1 MHTLSRSLHNWLG
14 IILAAQI
21 SLWFLSGLV
30 MAWLPIDEVRG
41 THLKIEPKVSWAQAQ
56 VAPASVLAKHS
67 PNALLSFSH
76 RVLVDPLRAEPVYQ
90 VEDGNSITRY
100 SALTGNTYQAIQED
114 DIQQLAVAQYKGTA
128 SISSVR
134 LLEVLPQ
141 EVSHLTPPLW
151 QVVFND
157 EDNTHFYLSPT
168 TGKVERVRTDTWRL
182 FDFMWMLHIMDY
194 EERSDFNHPLLIAF
208 AASAL
213 LFTFTGFILLYYKF
227 RPRRKSRIFY

>member
-1 MHTLSRSLHNWLG
+1 MYKLSRSLHNWLG
-14 IILAAQI
+14 IVLAAQI

-41 THLKIEPKVSWAQAQ
+41 NHLKIEPEVSWTQAQ
-56 VAPASVLAKHS
+56 VAPSSILAKHS

-90 VEDGNSITRY
+90 VEDGSSVVRY
-100 SALTGNTYQAIQED
+100 SALTGIPYQVIQEN
-114 DIQQLAVAQYKGTA
+114 DIQTLAIAQYAGTA
-128 SISSVR
+128 SIRSVL
-134 LLEVLPQ
+134 LLEALPQ
-141 EVSHLTPPLW
+141 EVGHLTPPLW

-157 EDNTHFYLSPT
+157 EDNTHLYLSPT

-194 EERSDFNHPLLIAF
+194 DERSDFNHPLLIAF

-213 LFTFTGFILLYYKF
+213 LFTFTGFILLRSSNK
-227 RPRRKSRIFY
+227 PRNQ